1 MKTLLLILAIPLCV
15 AAQAPASSP
24 LPATNEPT
32 TGTITGKVVNEAG
45 QPMPGAS
52 AFVRA
57 VNASTSRT
65 TITDSDGN
73 FQVSGLEPALYTI
86 GASAPA
92 YTTIPSDPN
101 TPPVYYRI
109 GDTARLELVRGGVI
123 TGMVTN
129 ALGEPVIAVRVRAML
144 IRDAKGQVVRDN
156 FGGSEQSTDDR
167 GIYRM
172 FGLRP
177 GTYLVSAGGF
187 GGVQTFQFNP
197 YDSDV
202 PTYAPS
208 STRDNAV
215 EVSVRTGEESSVD
228 IRYRAEPG
236 YTISG
241 TVKYSGTTGAS
252 VTLTPV
258 GNFLPA
264 GNVFQA
270 PASRGFA
277 FLGIADGEY
286 QVVAQ
291 EIASATANPPVF
303 SLSEVKTITV
313 KGASVGGIE
322 LVTKPL
328 ASVSGKIALEHSKVP
343 ECQGKRPP
351 LFQETVVQVR
361 RPAKDAEK
369 ENSPFMRI
377 FGFSATPDQNG
388 AFVLRNIMPGR
399 YQFDPRFFAR
409 YWYLQSITI
418 GGAAAATGAKTQ
430 AAQTKTDAAAN
441 WVSIKF
447 GEQVSNLTVTIAEGA
462 ASIRGKLASAEPA
475 PGMSLYL
482 VPSETDKAED
492 VLRFFVTEIAAD
504 GTFVLNNLPPGKYWA
519 LAQTNADAQTATL
532 LKLRL
537 PETAPARIKLRKT
550 AETQKTEIELKP
562 CQNVT
567 DYKLKF

>member
-208 STRDNAV
+208 STRDNAAARD
-215 EVSVRTGEESSVD
+215 SGVRARCLGRSS
-228 IRYRAEPG
+228 IL
-236 YTISG
+236 SG
-241 TVKYSGTTGAS
+241 A
-252 VTLTPV
+252 LR
-258 GNFLPA
+258 LD
-264 GNVFQA
+264 
-270 PASRGFA
+270 ASRPQPRSG
-277 FLGIADGEY
+277 
-286 QVVAQ
+286 VM
-291 EIASATANPPVF
+291 TANP
-303 SLSEVKTITV
+303 
-313 KGASVGGIE
+313 GH
-322 LVTKPL
+322 
-328 ASVSGKIALEHSKVP
+328 IAAP
-343 ECQGKRPP
+343 EPRSA
-351 LFQETVVQVR
+351 R
-361 RPAKDAEK
+361 RPISSAFCDGKTLRDLSLWAAERQCPRD
-369 ENSPFMRI
+369 SSRR
-377 FGFSATPDQNG
+377 T
-388 AFVLRNIMPGR
+388 LRS
-399 YQFDPRFFAR
+399 FPR
-409 YWYLQSITI
+409 LH
-418 GGAAAATGAKTQ
+418 
-430 AAQTKTDAAAN
+430 
-441 WVSIKF
+441 
-447 GEQVSNLTVTIAEGA
+447 L
-462 ASIRGKLASAEPA
+462 
-475 PGMSLYL
+475 
-482 VPSETDKAED
+482 
-492 VLRFFVTEIAAD
+492 LRRQYE
-504 GTFVLNNLPPGKYWA
+504 
-519 LAQTNADAQTATL
+519 
-532 LKLRL
+532 
-537 PETAPARIKLRKT
+537 
-550 AETQKTEIELKP
+550 
-562 CQNVT
+562 
-567 DYKLKF
+567 